1 MSNLKKAKEIVK
13 EYYSVANC
21 GIFSNRNFIGDVM
34 NTIYKGEGLMIDI
47 CYSHAYFEVF
57 GLSDADFK
65 ELKTYYHSLG
75 RKQEI
80 NTESSI
86 NTSEDLYK
94 AVTKLIDEDRKK
106 QKSDVLDKI
115 RLEIASIDVNG
126 QVDEHTMFVRTGE
139 QVKQIALNIIDKM
152 KAVESEE

>member
-1 MSNLKKAKEIVK
+1 MNLEKAKEIVK

-21 GIFSNRNFIGDVM
+21 GIFNNRNFVGDVM

-75 RKQEI
+75 KKQEI

-86 NTSEDLYK
+86 STSEDLYK
-94 AVTKLIDEDRKK
+94 AITKLIDEDRKK

-115 RLEIASIDVNG
+115 RSEIEQTEIEING
-126 QVDEHTMFVRTGE
+126 HLRDAECFRTGIN
-139 QVKQIALNIIDKM
+139 VALNIIDKY
-152 KAVESEE
+152 KSEV

>member
-1 MSNLKKAKEIVK
+1 MNNLEKAKEIVK

-21 GIFSNRNFIGDVM
+21 GIFSNRNFVGDVM
-34 NTIYKGEGLMIDI
+34 NTIYEGEGLMIDV

-115 RLEIASIDVNG
+115 RLEIEQTYTQCEINGHIIDAECFRAGIN
-126 QVDEHTMFVRTGE
+126 T
-139 QVKQIALNIIDKM
+139 ALDIIDKY
-152 KAVESEE
+152 K